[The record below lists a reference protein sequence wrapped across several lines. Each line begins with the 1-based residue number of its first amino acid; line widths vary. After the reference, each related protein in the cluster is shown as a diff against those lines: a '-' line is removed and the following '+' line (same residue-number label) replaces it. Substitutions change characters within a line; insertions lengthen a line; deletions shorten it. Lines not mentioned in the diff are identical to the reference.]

1 MLVWLMD
8 VVGSNLKEG
17 GYQIHTRTKTLKGVP
32 LGGGGVLIS
41 TAHPPMGRLAI
52 HYARFW
58 KKKKESKEKWNRRK
72 EYTVFCTFNSLI

>member
-1 MLVWLMD
+1 MD

-17 GYQIHTRTKTLKGVP
+17 GYRIHTSTKTLKGVP

-52 HYARFW
+52 HYARFCKK
-58 KKKKESKEKWNRRK
+58 KKKKESKEKWNRCE